1 MSLCRSLYTELRLDF
16 EKYYEFK
23 ELIEAYVKPICNK
36 ILIFVPAGQYT
47 TLTFRTNSQLACGH
61 YQIVQ

>member
-1 MSLCRSLYTELRLDF
+1 MNLRNSLRLM
-16 EKYYEFK
+16 
-23 ELIEAYVKPICNK
+23 LKPICNK

-47 TLTFRTNSQLACGH
+47 TLTFRPNSQPACGH